1 MGDTESSEP
10 SLELPSFGLGRKRRR
25 DRTPDAP
32 AEPSAP
38 EAADEPTR
46 TLPAAAP
53 VVEQPPA
60 APAPPLFADEV
71 EPEQPATPPA
81 PPAPPATAEAPA
93 GAATAVASPPA
104 ETEPEPRARRRGLR
118 LPALGGYAASVT
130 SGVLVGVLTVG
141 LTWAGFR
148 LCEVVQGTSS
158 CGKPGILLL
167 LAILLAMVLLGKT
180 LLRAWSVPEPGSTSF
195 LAVGLLAVMILLFL
209 VGTIFSWWMIIA
221 VPAIAAGT
229 FALAHWVTT
238 YVELD

>member
-25 DRTPDAP
+25 DRTPDTP
-32 AEPSAP
+32 ADGTGDQPTGPTTP

-46 TLPAAAP
+46 TMPTEP
-53 VVEQPPA
+53 VAEQPTSPLATAVAPPA
-60 APAPPLFADEV
+60 AP
-71 EPEQPATPPA
+71 
-81 PPAPPATAEAPA
+81 
-93 GAATAVASPPA
+93 
-104 ETEPEPRARRRGLR
+104 TEPEPRAGRRGLR
-118 LPALGGYAASVT
+118 LPALGGYTASVI

-167 LAILLAMVLLGKT
+167 LAILLTMVLLGKA

>member
-1 MGDTESSEP
+1 MGDKESSEP

-32 AEPSAP
+32 ADGTGDRPTGPTGPTTP

-46 TLPAAAP
+46 TLPAEP

-71 EPEQPATPPA
+71 EPEQPTSPL
-81 PPAPPATAEAPA
+81 
-93 GAATAVASPPA
+93 ATAVAPPA
-104 ETEPEPRARRRGLR
+104 APTEPEPRAGRRGLR
-118 LPALGGYAASVT
+118 LPALGGYTASVI

-167 LAILLAMVLLGKT
+167 LAILLTMVLLGKA